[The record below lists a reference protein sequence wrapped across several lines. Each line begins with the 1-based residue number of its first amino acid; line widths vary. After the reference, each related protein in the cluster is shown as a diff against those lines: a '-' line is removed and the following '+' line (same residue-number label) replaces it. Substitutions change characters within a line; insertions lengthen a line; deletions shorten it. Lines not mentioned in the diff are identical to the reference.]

1 MSVDGMNVPVD
12 LPPGGFYAQLDKID
26 AIQDYAPGRRCARFV
41 GISPSDFSSSAFLGE
56 SGCQTYILDVSSKVL
71 AKAMRFPAFNPI
83 PNRALPDGAFDVLED
98 FWFYIK
104 IEPSTEITDSYAYP
118 AFTEASASY
127 FNVMT
132 VQIVGGLKLPL
143 LEASHPEHKVVRAS
157 RATLSAFH
165 VGQGMCSLYSYGD
178 QRYLLD
184 AGAGTPIK
192 REVYRRRRFQ
202 DGTPFINELRTAL
215 GENEVIVI
223 ISHAD
228 SDHWRLLE
236 WDLDLLN
243 QAKVIY
249 FPMGVTN
256 LISRSKQLMGKLQA
270 LADHT
275 FRFDS
280 VNALSVYRTS
290 RANTDNNGSAL
301 VAEAKCNG
309 RNALVPGDYVY
320 ERIKSD
326 SGADLAALA
335 HQAYHAVVVPHH
347 GDSASSREVPTAQK
361 SAGPI
366 AFFSAGTHPTY
377 RHPRQVSLDAHT
389 LAGYQVVNNPGC
401 PHILRHP
408 LL

>member
-1 MSVDGMNVPVD
+1 
-12 LPPGGFYAQLDKID
+12 
-26 AIQDYAPGRRCARFV
+26 
-41 GISPSDFSSSAFLGE
+41 
-56 SGCQTYILDVSSKVL
+56 
-71 AKAMRFPAFNPI
+71 MRFPAFNPI